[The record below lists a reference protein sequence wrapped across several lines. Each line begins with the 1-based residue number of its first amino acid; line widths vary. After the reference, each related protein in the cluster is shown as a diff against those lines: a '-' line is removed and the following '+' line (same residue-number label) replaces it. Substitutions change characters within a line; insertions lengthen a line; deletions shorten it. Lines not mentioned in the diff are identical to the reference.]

1 MVSTLKRQLNDDE
14 KSEILRRFGRTCY
27 ANGHKI
33 PTDELIQFGHIRAHS
48 LGGDSELNNI
58 APMCGKHNRDKGQL
72 SLEDFRVKLRLDEF
86 FATGDKLTLRH
97 LLRFLVRTEKVAEF
111 GMSVTVTKSEDTI
124 KIESSKTSSQHDL
137 YRCPTTGWRY
147 FYATLNI
154 AILDSDDETDKT
166 VGLQPRYLI
175 ADKVF
180 SLYRHF
186 SGHPVLQPSVGRISD
201 SRVRLF
207 DGQHKIAA
215 LLLNGRQDFEC
226 KIYIDPDL
234 RLLNDTNILA
244 HDAFAQTRFYSS
256 IMMLKLGAEFAKD
269 FDDFKN
275 SDESSVKSEATFV
288 TYMLSRPGGMETK
301 ATMSRRFRSHL
312 YRSVL
317 TDSDN
322 TLFPFVST
330 ANRSTHEQPITMDM
344 LEKSIFSNFLFRDPT
359 SDSMT
364 SDSYRR
370 DDELKNMVQLCNI
383 LVEEGLGQWNPKAT
397 ADDLNR
403 VRLQR
408 IFGSKSMM
416 AWSELLWD
424 AVCARLDL
432 TDTDDRIRV
441 FYRPL
446 SQDKIEQLRKIVR
459 RLYEWQRWSAP
470 KGDPIDG
477 VLSDKKTSVKTWLR
491 DHGLTT
497 GFLMGASV

>member
-1 MVSTLKRQLNDDE
+1 M
-14 KSEILRRFGRTCY
+14 
-27 ANGHKI
+27 
-33 PTDELIQFGHIRAHS
+33 
-48 LGGDSELNNI
+48 
-58 APMCGKHNRDKGQL
+58 
-72 SLEDFRVKLRLDEF
+72 
-86 FATGDKLTLRH
+86 
-97 LLRFLVRTEKVAEF
+97 
-111 GMSVTVTKSEDTI
+111 
-124 KIESSKTSSQHDL
+124 
-137 YRCPTTGWRY
+137 
-147 FYATLNI
+147 
-154 AILDSDDETDKT
+154 
-166 VGLQPRYLI
+166 
-175 ADKVF
+175 
-180 SLYRHF
+180 
-186 SGHPVLQPSVGRISD
+186 
-201 SRVRLF
+201 
-207 DGQHKIAA
+207 
-215 LLLNGRQDFEC
+215 LNGRQDFEC

-256 IMMLKLGAEFAKD
+256 IMMLKLGAEFANY

-370 DDELKNMVQLCNI
+370 NDELKNMVQLCNI